1 MILYNFIKKYFFN
14 FLLSGLIIF
23 NGSIVSMSL
32 ESINKLDFSV
42 VSYVPSLADKC
53 ADYIIEN
60 QISIDELNQDLKEY
74 LKKYR
79 NIKIINMVDMPQGL
93 KDLFLMIS
101 SYCSNE
107 SMLKA
112 IRFLERLDSNFSKD
126 AVDLMKDILSTLT
139 PETLSIDP
147 YAIMILHIN
156 LFFGRNLFVS
166 EMNEI
171 KDIYLRKIES
181 NQNDIKAR
189 YIMCK
194 VYKIEENLE
203 SCKNLVLSMPDQNN
217 ILCHV
222 IKCNELG
229 QASSDEIKK
238 LLSLNSWEILRFL
251 FDDVVLYINVIK
263 ELNKEELQNIIQSYE
278 RSLNQMD
285 SEFYCTINSLRL
297 AILYYGLD
305 NKEKANSIIDNA
317 LKYSYNKQWYPIFY
331 IVNCLLIKDI
341 YDPKNLDPEIFSYV
355 VSKASNVYLIHMS
368 LFTQDHS
375 IYLND

>member
-1 MILYNFIKKYFFN
+1 MILYNFLKKYFFN
-14 FLLSGLIIF
+14 FLFNGLIIF

-32 ESINKLDFSV
+32 ESINEVDSSNA
-42 VSYVPSLADKC
+42 SYVSSLTDKC

-60 QISIDELNQDLKEY
+60 QINTDELNQDLKGY

-126 AVDLMKDILSTLT
+126 AVAFIKDILSTLT

-156 LFFGRNLFVS
+156 LFFGKNLFIY
-166 EMNEI
+166 EINEI
-171 KDIYLRKIES
+171 KDIYLRKIKS
-181 NQNDIKAR
+181 NQDDIKAR

-203 SCKNLVLSMPDQNN
+203 SCKSLVLDMPEQNN
-217 ILCHV
+217 ILYHV
-222 IKCNELG
+222 IKFNELG
-229 QASSDEIKK
+229 QVSSNEIQE
-238 LLSLNSWEILRFL
+238 LLNLNSWEILRFL
-251 FDDVVLYINVIK
+251 FDDVVLYIDVIK

-278 RSLNQMD
+278 RSLNQID

-297 AILYYGLD
+297 AILYYGLN

-317 LKYSYNKQWYPIFY
+317 LKYSYKKQWYPIFY
-331 IVNCLLIKDI
+331 IVNCLLIEDI
-341 YDPKNLDPEIFSYV
+341 YDSKNLDPEIFSYI
-355 VSKASNVYLIHMS
+355 VSKVSNVYLIHMS
-368 LFTQDHS
+368 LFTKDNS
-375 IYLND
+375 TI

>member
-1 MILYNFIKKYFFN
+1 MILYNFLKKYFFN
-14 FLLSGLIIF
+14 FLFNGLIIF

-32 ESINKLDFSV
+32 ESINEVDSSNA
-42 VSYVPSLADKC
+42 SYVSSLADKC

-60 QISIDELNQDLKEY
+60 QINIDELNQDLKGY

-126 AVDLMKDILSTLT
+126 AVDFIKDILSTLT

-156 LFFGRNLFVS
+156 LFFGKNLFIS
-166 EMNEI
+166 EINEI

-181 NQNDIKAR
+181 NQDDIKAR

-203 SCKNLVLSMPDQNN
+203 SCKNLVLDMPKQNN
-217 ILCHV
+217 ILYHV
-222 IKCNELG
+222 IKFNELG
-229 QASSDEIKK
+229 QVSSNEIKK
-238 LLSLNSWEILRFL
+238 LLNLNSWEILRFL
-251 FDDVVLYINVIK
+251 FDDVVLYIDVIK

-278 RSLNQMD
+278 RSLNQID
-285 SEFYCTINSLRL
+285 SEFHCTINSLRL
-297 AILYYGLD
+297 AILYYGLN
-305 NKEKANSIIDNA
+305 NKEKANSIIDNV
-317 LKYSYNKQWYPIFY
+317 LKYSYKKQWYPIFY
-331 IVNCLLIKDI
+331 IVNCLLIEDI
-341 YDPKNLDPEIFSYV
+341 YDSKNLDPEIFSYI
-355 VSKASNVYLIHMS
+355 VSKVSNVYLIHMS
-368 LFTQDHS
+368 LFTKDNS
-375 IYLND
+375 TI